1 MAITQAICNV
11 FKTDV
16 LKGVHNFTASTGDT
30 YNLALFTSS
39 ATLSASTTAYA
50 APSSPTA
57 DPTSTNEVTQTG
69 TNYTAGGQALTNI
82 TPVLSGSTAQVDFD
96 DETFTNV
103 TLTARGALIYKD
115 SSNEAVM
122 ALDFGGDKTA
132 TAGDF
137 TIQFPDPSGSTAII
151 EIA

>member
-11 FKTDV
+11 FKTDI

-39 ATLSASTTAYA
+39 ATLSASTTTYS
-50 APSSPTA
+50 APADPAA
-57 DPTSTNEVTQTG
+57 DPTSTNEISTTG
-69 TNYTAGGQALTNI
+69 TNYSAGGEALTNI
-82 TPVLSGSTAQVDFD
+82 TPALDGSTAQMDFD
-96 DETFTNV
+96 DLTFSGV

-115 SSNEAVM
+115 TGDQAVM
-122 ALDFGGDKTA
+122 VLNFGGDKTA

-137 TIQFPDPSGSTAII
+137 TIQFPDPTGSTAII

>member
-11 FKTDV
+11 FKTDI

-39 ATLSASTTAYA
+39 ATLSASTTSYS
-50 APSSPTA
+50 APADPDA
-57 DPTSTNEVTQTG
+57 DPTSTHEVSQTG
-69 TNYTAGGQALTNI
+69 TSYTAGGEELTNI
-82 TPVLSGSTAQVDFD
+82 TPALDGSTAQMDFD
-96 DETFTNV
+96 DLTFSGV

-115 SSNEAVM
+115 SSDEAVM
-122 ALDFGGDKTA
+122 VLNFGGDKTA

>member
-11 FKTDV
+11 FKTDI
-16 LKGVHNFTASTGDT
+16 LKGVHNFSSSGGDT
-30 YNLALFTSS
+30 YNIALFTSS
-39 ATLSASTTAYA
+39 ASLDKTTTAYA
-50 APSSPTA
+50 APADPAA
-57 DPTSTNEVTQTG
+57 DPTSTNEVTTTG
-69 TNYTAGGQALTNI
+69 TSYTSGGQALTNV
-82 TPVLSGSTAQVDFD
+82 TPALSGDTAQVDFA
-96 DETFTNV
+96 DETFSTV

-115 SSNEAVM
+115 TSNEAVM
-122 ALDFGGDKTA
+122 VLNFGGDKTA

>member
-11 FKTDV
+11 FKTDI

-39 ATLSASTTAYA
+39 ATLSASTTAYS
-50 APSSPTA
+50 APADPAA
-57 DPTSTNEVTQTG
+57 DPTSTNEVSTTG
-69 TNYTAGGQALTNI
+69 TAYPAGGSALTNI
-82 TPVLSGSTAQVDFD
+82 TPALDGSTAQMDFD
-96 DETFTNV
+96 DLTFSGV

-122 ALDFGGDKTA
+122 ALNFGGDKTA

-137 TIQFPDPSGSTAII
+137 TIQFPDPTGSTAII

>member
-11 FKTDV
+11 FKTDI

-30 YNLALFTSS
+30 YNLALYESS
-39 ATLSASTTAYA
+39 ATLSKSTTAYA
-50 APSSPTA
+50 APA
-57 DPTSTNEVTQTG
+57 DPAANPTSTYEVSTTG
-69 TNYTAGGQALTNI
+69 TNYTSGGQALTNV
-82 TPVLSGSTAQVDFD
+82 TPTLSGDTAQMDFD
-96 DETFTNV
+96 DETFSNV

-115 SSNEAVM
+115 TGNQAVM
-122 ALDFGGDKTA
+122 VLNFGGDKTA

-137 TIQFPDPSGSTAII
+137 TIQFPDPAGSTAII